1 MSLPPKAL
9 ILIADGTEEMEFT
22 ITYDTL
28 VRGGIIT
35 TSAYISTTPSL
46 DRLSDATTTSAGQGQ
61 VTLISPPTAKCSR
74 GVRIMPDIYFEPSA
88 SGFGPDKYDLLV
100 IPGGAKGAEIM
111 ARDGGVQ
118 KLVRDYLG
126 QGKYVGMICAG
137 SLVAKTSGLPSQPI
151 TSHPS
156 IKSEL
161 ENSFEYSEDSVV
173 VSGKLVTSRGP
184 GSTFPFALTLVELL
198 VGSEKRKEITP
209 PMMFPSGTPW

>member
-46 DRLSDATTTSAGQGQ
+46 D
-61 VTLISPPTAKCSR
+61 SPPTAKCSR

-118 KLVRDYLG
+118 KLVRDYLS